1 MSSASLVPSLEIS
14 TLGPFTFSH
23 LPHSFN
29 NYLLKTLCSR
39 QWFRRKYKYEKSLS
53 SRSFQYRVANK
64 KSVLTN
70 QNPYNIIC
78 LRIQSLLLCRL
89 INLNNRLFP
98 LISLSPFSHILAQ
111 HLETASTL
119 TNPKDEI
126 ILYINLKRG
135 EEITQWGLDAPM
147 PPNLLGPQSPPRIP
161 SNVCIL
167 SLGTLSTGTTHC
179 PPQMAHSA
187 TLLPLCW

>member
-1 MSSASLVPSLEIS
+1 MSHRWKFPLWGL
-14 TLGPFTFSH
+14 FTFSP
-23 LPHSFN
+23 LPQSFT

-39 QWFRRKYKYEKSLS
+39 HWFRRKYKYEKSLS

-64 KSVLTN
+64 KSVLAK
-70 QNPYNIIC
+70 QNPCNTIC

-98 LISLSPFSHILAQ
+98 LVSLSPFFHILAQ

-119 TNPKDEI
+119 TNPKDQT
-126 ILYINLKRG
+126 ILYINLKPG
-135 EEITQWGLDAPM
+135 EEITQWDLDAPM
-147 PPNLLGPQSPPRIP
+147 PPNLLGPQNPFKCLYIVTGHTLHRDH
-161 SNVCIL
+161 
-167 SLGTLSTGTTHC
+167 SLPC
-179 PPQMAHSA
+179 PPPMAHST